1 MKKRRLQL
9 TGDGSHTIFLPELDE
24 TYHSTHG
31 AIQESNHVFIAEG
44 LQFFQRDR
52 KVEEIRIFELGF
64 GTGLNALLTAI
75 FAERHGIKIIYET
88 IEAFPLDA
96 DMIGALNYTKQ
107 IASPSAH
114 DLFANLHESE
124 WNETVSISD
133 YFSIKKIDRR
143 FQDFEVNINLDIC
156 YYDAFAPSKQ
166 PDMWEKPLLEKVYNA
181 LREGGIFVTYC
192 AKGQLKRDL
201 GVLGFEVATV
211 AGPPGKLQM
220 VRAVKI

>member
-9 TGDGSHTIFLPELDE
+9 TGDGSHTIFLPELNE

-44 LQFFQRDR
+44 LQFYLHDK

-96 DMIGALNYTKQ
+96 DI
-107 IASPSAH
+107 
-114 DLFANLHESE
+114 
-124 WNETVSISD
+124 V
-133 YFSIKKIDRR
+133 
-143 FQDFEVNINLDIC
+143 
-156 YYDAFAPSKQ
+156 AP
-166 PDMWEKPLLEKVYNA
+166 NN
-181 LREGGIFVTYC
+181 
-192 AKGQLKRDL
+192 
-201 GVLGFEVATV
+201 
-211 AGPPGKLQM
+211 
-220 VRAVKI
+220 